1 VDEKMFISEMVD
13 VILKNLCNFCRC
25 KRWRLKSYL
34 EPHFGLSCKH
44 FFLKITLMS
53 VMYLDFID
61 GKVVHPYFVLFQVMG
76 VDPSLKMYQL
86 VDFVYHNFHEHVI
99 LTYK

>member
-1 VDEKMFISEMVD
+1 
-13 VILKNLCNFCRC
+13 
-25 KRWRLKSYL
+25 
-34 EPHFGLSCKH
+34 
-44 FFLKITLMS
+44 
-53 VMYLDFID
+53 MYLDFID

-99 LTYK
+99 LTYKWIKD